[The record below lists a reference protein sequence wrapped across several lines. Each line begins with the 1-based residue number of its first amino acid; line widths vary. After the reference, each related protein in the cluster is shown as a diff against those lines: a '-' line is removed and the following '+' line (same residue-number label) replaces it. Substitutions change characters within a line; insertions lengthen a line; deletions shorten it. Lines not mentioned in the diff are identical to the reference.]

1 MKSGPDS
8 PAFEIVRAAALIGTI
23 ILFFWIGI
31 AIRHWFVLSK
41 WTKSTSST
49 NSDRKRVMKN
59 WIMIMTM
66 TKKIR
71 VKKITEYIL
80 HLLQKKTKSERLDS
94 LMTR

>member
-1 MKSGPDS
+1 
-8 PAFEIVRAAALIGTI
+8 
-23 ILFFWIGI
+23 
-31 AIRHWFVLSK
+31 
-41 WTKSTSST
+41 
-49 NSDRKRVMKN
+49 
-59 WIMIMTM
+59 MIMTM